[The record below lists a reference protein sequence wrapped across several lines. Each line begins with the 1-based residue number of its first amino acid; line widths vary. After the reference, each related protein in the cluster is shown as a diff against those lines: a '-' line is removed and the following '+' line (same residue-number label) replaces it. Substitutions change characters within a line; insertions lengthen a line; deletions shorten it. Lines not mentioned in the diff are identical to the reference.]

1 MIRRAVKNVFGMTNV
16 AEHSK
21 GEKNTLRTAFK
32 GCTMY
37 ISCVC
42 MHDFGSIYHVMES
55 YECELKRGGDVNGIH
70 QA

>member
-42 MHDFGSIYHVMES
+42 MHDFGSIYHWKVMN
-55 YECELKRGGDVNGIH
+55 VNSKEVEM
-70 QA
+70 